1 MFIILFGPPG
11 IGKGTQS
18 EKISSEFN
26 IPKISTGDML
36 RQAIENGTALGL
48 SAKKQMENGDLVP
61 DEIVLGIVKDRVVE
75 DDCKNGFILDGFPR
89 TIPQAEGLS
98 AFMESHNLP
107 NFKCIEIQV
116 PDEVIVERL
125 LLRGRND
132 DAEETIRKRLDIYK
146 NETAPVKNYYMN
158 INSFYNVNGNASID
172 EVYSDIKSII
182 TS

>member
-18 EKISSEFN
+18 EKISNEFN
-26 IPKISTGDML
+26 IPKISTGDIL
-36 RQAIENGTALGL
+36 RQAIESGTRLGL
-48 SAKKQMENGDLVP
+48 SAKKLMDSGDLVP
-61 DEIVLGIVKDRVVE
+61 DEIVLRIVEHRAAE

-98 AFMESHNLP
+98 AFMESNNLP

-116 PDEVIVERL
+116 PDEVIIERL

-132 DAEETIRKRLDIYK
+132 DTEETIRKRLDIYK
-146 NETAPVKNYYMN
+146 KDTAPVKNYYMK
-158 INSFYNVNGNASID
+158 INNFYKVNGNATID
-172 EVYSDIKSII
+172 EVYKDIITII